1 MTPAFPKRQKRQYF
15 LALRWTLPMENK
27 IEDNQFRMS
36 ILERLEQMERRMAEM
51 ASHQQPSSAGSGGA
65 GGGTGGTGGAGGGGG
80 GGGGGGNN
88 SQSQCVSGQMQ
99 ASSSFESR
107 VVVVCEKMMSRA
119 CWAKSKHLI
128 HSKTFRGMTLLHLAA
143 GQGYATLIQ
152 TLIKWRTKHADS
164 IDLELE
170 VDPLNVDHFSCTP
183 LMWACA
189 LGHLE
194 AAVVLYKWDRRALAI
209 PDSLG
214 RLPLSIARSRGHTKL
229 AECLEQLQ
237 REEQQ
242 PPAPL
247 PPTTRMS
254 FSPGP
259 DAPTTDSWMVSWAND
274 SVVAP
279 SGKKGGPATTT
290 TTSSTT
296 SLNPDLRRPRSEP
309 SNYYSSEGQRDLP
322 LAKKH
327 KPNPELFQTRPD
339 KAMSVPLSLEQQQLH
354 KLSSSPKSL
363 SSEGLS
369 SDKSLSTGGSTGTAR
384 WTSRESFSNSGLGR
398 KTLGVS
404 GGSSLGKEKLV
415 NRLRQREQLG
425 MLVMADR
432 EMADAELLSYRE
444 DLENQD
450 CLTQMDDLQVNMM
463 TLAEHIIEATPERIK
478 RENFTAADS
487 VPLDTS
493 GVSNTMNWLANYL
506 GDVEQLPSI
515 IHLRSLYN
523 EPLTPSSNPSLS
535 PGGSPLREGPLERS
549 ALPSPADW
557 SEFINASNSKVE
569 RDLAQLTLSDPEQR
583 ELYEAARLVQT
594 AFRKYK
600 GRPLREQQ
608 EVAAAVI
615 QRCYKKYKQLTWIA
629 LKYAL
634 YKKMTQAAI
643 LIQSKFRSYHEQ
655 KKFQQSRRAAVLI
668 QQYYRSYK
676 EFGRL
681 KPHHRGA
688 AAALVQH
695 KLRGSLLTKRQ
706 DQAAR
711 KIMRFLRRCRHS
723 PLMDH
728 RLFKRGERIE
738 KGQGT

>member
-1 MTPAFPKRQKRQYF
+1 
-15 LALRWTLPMENK
+15 
-27 IEDNQFRMS
+27 MS

-51 ASHQQPSSAGSGGA
+51 AGHHQQGSGGGA
-65 GGGTGGTGGAGGGGG
+65 GGAGGGGG
-80 GGGGGGNN
+80 GAGGGGGGAGGGGGNGG
-88 SQSQCVSGQMQ
+88 STQSQFAAGQGQ
-99 ASSSFESR
+99 AGSSFESR
-107 VVVVCEKMMSRA
+107 VVVVCEKMMNRA

-143 GQGYATLIQ
+143 AQGYATLIQ

-189 LGHLE
+189 LGHME
-194 AAVVLYKWDRRALAI
+194 AALVLYKWDRRALAI

-214 RLPLSIARSRGHTKL
+214 RLPLAIARSRGHTKL
-229 AECLEQLQ
+229 AE
-237 REEQQ
+237 R
-242 PPAPL
+242 
-247 PPTTRMS
+247 
-254 FSPGP
+254 
-259 DAPTTDSWMVSWAND
+259 
-274 SVVAP
+274 
-279 SGKKGGPATTT
+279 
-290 TTSSTT
+290 SSTGGAAAASAT
-296 SLNPDLRRPRSEP
+296 NANPDLRRPRSEP
-309 SNYYSSEGQRDLP
+309 SSYYSSECQRDLP

-327 KPNPELFQTRPD
+327 KPNPEAFQARPD
-339 KAMSVPLSLEQQQLH
+339 KAAGLE
-354 KLSSSPKSL
+354 
-363 SSEGLS
+363 EGAGGPGGRPRPGWGAARVGGRGRSRLERPGAVFG
-369 SDKSLSTGGSTGTAR
+369 GGS
-384 WTSRESFSNSGLGR
+384 GR
-398 KTLGVS
+398 KGA
-404 GGSSLGKEKLV
+404 GGGGTGKEKLAS
-415 NRLRQREQLG
+415 RLRPRETLG
-425 MLVMADR
+425 VLMVSQR
-432 EMADAELLSYRE
+432 EMADTDLLAYRE

-450 CLTQMDDLQVNMM
+450 CLTHMDDLQVNMM

-478 RENFTAADS
+478 RENFVATETA
-487 VPLDTS
+487 PLDS
-493 GVSNTMNWLANYL
+493 AGVSNTMSWLASYL
-506 GDVEQLPSI
+506 GDVEHLPSL
-515 IHLRSLYN
+515 IHLRSLYS

-535 PGGSPLREGPLERS
+535 PAGSPLHEAPPDSKPAG
-549 ALPSPADW
+549 LPSPADW
-557 SEFINASNSKVE
+557 SDFLNASNSKVE
-569 RDLAQLTLSDPEQR
+569 RELAQLTLSDPEQR

-615 QRCYKKYKQLTWIA
+615 QRCYRKYKQLTWIA

-655 KKFQQSRRAAVLI
+655 KKFQQSRRAAMLI

-676 EFGRL
+676 ECGRL
-681 KPHHRGA
+681 RPHRRAA

-695 KLRGSLLTKRQ
+695 KLRSSLLTKKQ

-728 RLFKRGERIE
+728 RLFKRSERIE

>member
-1 MTPAFPKRQKRQYF
+1 
-15 LALRWTLPMENK
+15 
-27 IEDNQFRMS
+27 
-36 ILERLEQMERRMAEM
+36 
-51 ASHQQPSSAGSGGA
+51 
-65 GGGTGGTGGAGGGGG
+65 
-80 GGGGGGNN
+80 
-88 SQSQCVSGQMQ
+88 
-99 ASSSFESR
+99 
-107 VVVVCEKMMSRA
+107 MMSRA

-237 REEQQ
+237 REEQT
-242 PPAPL
+242 PAAPL
-247 PPTTRMS
+247 PLNRVSFSQASDPPTT
-254 FSPGP
+254 G
-259 DAPTTDSWMVSWAND
+259 SWMSNW
-274 SVVAP
+274 P
-279 SGKKGGPATTT
+279 SDTVTSHTSMKGGASTTT
-290 TTSSTT
+290 TTSTNT

-309 SNYYSSEGQRDLP
+309 SSYYSSEGQKDLP
-322 LAKKH
+322 QAKKH
-327 KPNPELFQTRPD
+327 KPNPELFQGRPD

-354 KLSSSPKSL
+354 KLSSSPKSHP
-363 SSEGLS
+363 SEGLS
-369 SDKSLSTGGSTGTAR
+369 GEKGLSSGHTGSAR
-384 WTSRESFSNSGLGR
+384 WSREAFSSAGR
-398 KTLGVS
+398 KGLGVS
-404 GGSSLGKEKLV
+404 TGLAGKEKLV
-415 NRLRQREQLG
+415 TRLRQREQLG
-425 MLVMADR
+425 MLVMDK

-463 TLAEHIIEATPERIK
+463 TLAEQIIEATPERIK
-478 RENFTAADS
+478 RENFSSTDAA
-487 VPLDTS
+487 PLDSS

-515 IHLRSLYN
+515 IHLRNLYN
-523 EPLTPSSNPSLS
+523 EPLTPSSNPSHS
-535 PGGSPLREGPLERS
+535 PGGSPARESALEKPT
-549 ALPSPADW
+549 LPSPADW
-557 SEFINASNSKVE
+557 SDFISASNSKVE
-569 RDLAQLTLSDPEQR
+569 RELAQLTLSDPEQR

-643 LIQSKFRSYHEQ
+643 LIQSKFRSYNEQ

-668 QQYYRSYK
+668 QQYYRRHK
-676 EFGRL
+676 ECGRL
-681 KPHHRGA
+681 KPHHRG

>member
-1 MTPAFPKRQKRQYF
+1 
-15 LALRWTLPMENK
+15 
-27 IEDNQFRMS
+27 MS

-51 ASHQQPSSAGSGGA
+51 ASHQQQITAGSGGA
-65 GGGTGGTGGAGGGGG
+65 GGGTGGAGTGGGGG
-80 GGGGGGNN
+80 GGDNN
-88 SQSQCVSGQMQ
+88 TQAQCASGHTQP
-99 ASSSFESR
+99 SSSFESR

-237 REEQQ
+237 REEHQ

-254 FSPGP
+254 FSP
-259 DAPTTDSWMVSWAND
+259 DTPTTDSWMLSWANEG
-274 SVVAP
+274 VVAP
-279 SGKKGGPATTT
+279 GGKRVGPATST
-290 TTSSTT
+290 TTSGNT

-309 SNYYSSEGQRDLP
+309 SSYYSSEGQRDLP

-354 KLSSSPKSL
+354 KLSSSPKTQSFEG
-363 SSEGLS
+363 SENGLS
-369 SDKSLSTGGSTGTAR
+369 IGGSTGTAR
-384 WTSRESFSNSGLGR
+384 WSPRESFSSSSMGR
-398 KTLGVS
+398 KGLGVS
-404 GGSSLGKEKLV
+404 GSSTLGKEKLV
-415 NRLRQREQLG
+415 TRLRQREQLG
-425 MLVMADR
+425 MLAMADR
-432 EMADAELLSYRE
+432 DMADAEMLAYRE

-450 CLTQMDDLQVNMM
+450 CLAQMDDLQANMM

-478 RENFTAADS
+478 RENFTAAD
-487 VPLDTS
+487 PLPVDTS
-493 GVSNTMNWLANYL
+493 GVNSTMNWLANYL
-506 GDVEQLPSI
+506 GDAEQLPSI
-515 IHLRSLYN
+515 LHLR
-523 EPLTPSSNPSLS
+523 LS
-535 PGGSPLREGPLERS
+535 PEGSPLGEGPLERS
-549 ALPSPADW
+549 TLPSPADW
-557 SEFINASNSKVE
+557 SEFLNASNSKVE
-569 RDLAQLTLSDPEQR
+569 QDLAQLTLSDPEQR

-594 AFRKYK
+594 AFHKYK

-655 KKFQQSRRAAVLI
+655 KKFQQSRRAAMLI
-668 QQYYRSYK
+668 QQYYRSY
-676 EFGRL
+676 RL

-695 KLRGSLLTKRQ
+695 KLRGCLLTKRQ

>member
-1 MTPAFPKRQKRQYF
+1 MLQATGRLFMVTDYSPEWSYPEGGVKVLITGPWQEAGSNYSCLFDQISVPASLIQPGVLRCYCPAHDTGLVTLQVAASNQIISNSVVFEYKAR
-15 LALRWTLPMENK
+15 ALPSLPSSQHDWLSLD
-27 IEDNQFRMS
+27 DNQFRMS

-51 ASHQQPSSAGSGGA
+51 ASHQQQSSAGSGGA
-65 GGGTGGTGGAGGGGG
+65 GGGTGGTGGGGGATGGGGG
-80 GGGGGGNN
+80 GDSN
-88 SQSQCVSGQMQ
+88 SQTQVSPTQ

-254 FSPGP
+254 FSPAP
-259 DAPTTDSWMVSWAND
+259 DTPTTDSWMLNWANE
-274 SVVAP
+274 SVVTTG
-279 SGKKGGPATTT
+279 GKRGGPATTT
-290 TTSSTT
+290 TTSSNTT
-296 SLNPDLRRPRSEP
+296 HNP
-309 SNYYSSEGQRDLP
+309 G
-322 LAKKH
+322 
-327 KPNPELFQTRPD
+327 F
-339 KAMSVPLSLEQQQLH
+339 
-354 KLSSSPKSL
+354 
-363 SSEGLS
+363 G
-369 SDKSLSTGGSTGTAR
+369 
-384 WTSRESFSNSGLGR
+384 
-398 KTLGVS
+398 
-404 GGSSLGKEKLV
+404 SLGKEKLV
-415 NRLRQREQLG
+415 ARLRQREQLG

-432 EMADAELLSYRE
+432 NMADAEMLSYRD
-444 DLENQD
+444 DLENHD
-450 CLTQMDDLQVNMM
+450 CLSQMDDLQANMM
-463 TLAEHIIEATPERIK
+463 SLAEHIIEATPERIK
-478 RENFTAADS
+478 REHFTATDS
-487 VPLDTS
+487 LPVETS
-493 GVSNTMNWLANYL
+493 GVNNTMNWLANYL

-515 IHLRSLYN
+515 LHLRSLYN
-523 EPLTPSSNPSLS
+523 EPFTSSSKPNLS
-535 PGGSPLREGPLERS
+535 PGGSPLAEVPLERPT
-549 ALPSPADW
+549 LPSPADW

-655 KKFQQSRRAAVLI
+655 KKFQQSRKAAMLI

-676 EFGRL
+676 DSSRL
-681 KPHHRGA
+681 RPHHHGA

>member
-1 MTPAFPKRQKRQYF
+1 
-15 LALRWTLPMENK
+15 
-27 IEDNQFRMS
+27 
-36 ILERLEQMERRMAEM
+36 
-51 ASHQQPSSAGSGGA
+51 
-65 GGGTGGTGGAGGGGG
+65 
-80 GGGGGGNN
+80 
-88 SQSQCVSGQMQ
+88 
-99 ASSSFESR
+99 
-107 VVVVCEKMMSRA
+107 MMSRA

-247 PPTTRMS
+247 PPATRMS
-254 FSPGP
+254 FSPAP
-259 DAPTTDSWMVSWAND
+259 DTPTADSWMVNWANN
-274 SVVAP
+274 SGVAP

-296 SLNPDLRRPRSEP
+296 SLNPGQWNLRRPRSEP

-327 KPNPELFQTRPD
+327 KPNPELFQPRPD
-339 KAMSVPLSLEQQQLH
+339 KAMSVPLSLEQHQPH
-354 KLSSSPKSL
+354 KLSSGPKSL

-369 SDKSLSTGGSTGTAR
+369 SDKGLSTGGGTGTTR
-384 WTSRESFSNSGLGR
+384 WTSRESFSSGGMGR
-398 KTLGVS
+398 KALGVS
-404 GGSSLGKEKLV
+404 GSSSLGKEKLG

-425 MLVMADR
+425 MLVIADR

-450 CLTQMDDLQVNMM
+450 CLTQMDDLQANMM

-515 IHLRSLYN
+515 MHLR
-523 EPLTPSSNPSLS
+523 LS
-535 PGGSPLREGPLERS
+535 PGGSPLREGPQERS

-594 AFRKYK
+594 AFRKY
-600 GRPLREQQ
+600 
-608 EVAAAVI
+608 
-615 QRCYKKYKQLTWIA
+615 
-629 LKYAL
+629 KYAL

-695 KLRGSLLTKRQ
+695 KLRVKELKR
-706 DQAAR
+706 AR
-711 KIMRFLRRCRHS
+711 EHETPQKS
-723 PLMDH
+723 PLAM
-728 RLFKRGERIE
+728 
-738 KGQGT
+738 

>member
-1 MTPAFPKRQKRQYF
+1 
-15 LALRWTLPMENK
+15 
-27 IEDNQFRMS
+27 
-36 ILERLEQMERRMAEM
+36 
-51 ASHQQPSSAGSGGA
+51 
-65 GGGTGGTGGAGGGGG
+65 
-80 GGGGGGNN
+80 
-88 SQSQCVSGQMQ
+88 
-99 ASSSFESR
+99 
-107 VVVVCEKMMSRA
+107 
-119 CWAKSKHLI
+119 
-128 HSKTFRGMTLLHLAA
+128 
-143 GQGYATLIQ
+143 
-152 TLIKWRTKHADS
+152 
-164 IDLELE
+164 
-170 VDPLNVDHFSCTP
+170 
-183 LMWACA
+183 MWACA

-398 KTLGVS
+398 KALGVS

-450 CLTQMDDLQVNMM
+450 CLTQMDDLQVINKK
-463 TLAEHIIEATPERIK
+463 TTTV
-478 RENFTAADS
+478 F
-487 VPLDTS
+487 
-493 GVSNTMNWLANYL
+493 G
-506 GDVEQLPSI
+506 QL
-515 IHLRSLYN
+515 N
-523 EPLTPSSNPSLS
+523 
-535 PGGSPLREGPLERS
+535 
-549 ALPSPADW
+549 
-557 SEFINASNSKVE
+557 V
-569 RDLAQLTLSDPEQR
+569 
-583 ELYEAARLVQT
+583 
-594 AFRKYK
+594 
-600 GRPLREQQ
+600 
-608 EVAAAVI
+608 
-615 QRCYKKYKQLTWIA
+615 
-629 LKYAL
+629 
-634 YKKMTQAAI
+634 
-643 LIQSKFRSYHEQ
+643 
-655 KKFQQSRRAAVLI
+655 
-668 QQYYRSYK
+668 
-676 EFGRL
+676 
-681 KPHHRGA
+681 
-688 AAALVQH
+688 
-695 KLRGSLLTKRQ
+695 
-706 DQAAR
+706 
-711 KIMRFLRRCRHS
+711 
-723 PLMDH
+723 
-728 RLFKRGERIE
+728 
-738 KGQGT
+738 